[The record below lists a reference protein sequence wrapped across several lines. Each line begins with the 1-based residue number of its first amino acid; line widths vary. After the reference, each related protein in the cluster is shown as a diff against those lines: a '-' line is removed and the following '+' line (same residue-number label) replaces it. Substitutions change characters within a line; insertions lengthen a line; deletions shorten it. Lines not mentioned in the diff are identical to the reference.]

1 MRVTWQESNNGNEWL
16 VSCSDSPKYSQT
28 AASYPRLLDRVGD
41 SEEREGDR
49 NVEKGCCTV
58 LTKQDDIQG
67 QTQMYRFFF
76 LFLGRQ
82 LLHFWNW
89 AFKWSEKK
97 KKIALFWL
105 IGSCVTQLHGSVS
118 VMYVLLMK
126 CKHAL
131 LQQTE
136 QRCSCGHA
144 RQIPALGRY
153 YTRRGEQLIQHPK
166 HVLTKTDGR
175 TDRQGHGRRVRHFTT
190 DKAICARGIE
200 RGRRNVKHRAAIV
213 VGGDRLQPIWK
224 GEPCELLH

>member
-58 LTKQDDIQG
+58 LTKQDDIQ
-67 QTQMYRFFF
+67 TYRDKHRCTG
-76 LFLGRQ
+76 FLGRQ
-82 LLHFWNW
+82 LLRFWNW

-97 KKIALFWL
+97 KNRSFLTNWFMCNPVTRDLSVWL
-105 IGSCVTQLHGSVS
+105 
-118 VMYVLLMK
+118 YVLLMK

-153 YTRRGEQLIQHPK
+153 YTRRGEQLIQDPK

-200 RGRRNVKHRAAIV
+200 RGRRNVKHRAATV